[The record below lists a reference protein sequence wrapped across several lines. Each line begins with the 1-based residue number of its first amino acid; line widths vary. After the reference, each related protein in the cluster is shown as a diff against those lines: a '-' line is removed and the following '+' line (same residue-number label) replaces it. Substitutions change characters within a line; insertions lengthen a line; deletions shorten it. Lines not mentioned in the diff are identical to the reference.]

1 MKLLLTAFLFFTA
14 IGTGISQSVNA
25 EFESNHLSNS
35 SSEFP
40 LTEGILTVSQSSYQF
55 GRADNQITIMTPIDF
70 ALSRDRTKLGA
81 VRFDSSLNSEIYEY
95 SGQQI
100 TQKELEFIDASDET
114 IMLSV
119 LDNGEFII
127 RDNVANFTFY
137 DAAGNEGYSIS
148 NASQVPGGEQPSN
161 LSSSSTGETVVLY
174 NPVIQYDGARGSR
187 ASVAVGD
194 GEAQEIYNS
203 SSSIINYLSLSEN
216 GSFITI
222 GSQGTGGSSRIF
234 LIDRFGNELLNLQL
248 DMDVTG
254 VSVTED
260 ARYITVFSD
269 NRVQVYRTANQ
280 ERLGSSTST
289 SRIIYAAYQPDDS
302 TIISIGGQ
310 VRNGSVNNPE
320 ISAINLDQ
328 RQLDRHQLNGSI
340 SMLSQQDISINRMR
354 AGVYRIEGINKP
366 IEVRAS
372 F

>member
-14 IGTGISQSVNA
+14 TGISLSQSVNA
-25 EFESNHLSNS
+25 EFDSDHQSNN

-40 LTEGILTVSQSSYQF
+40 LKEGILTVSQSSYQF
-55 GRADNQITIMTPIDF
+55 GRADNQNTILTPIDF

-81 VRFDSSLNSEIYEY
+81 VRFDGSLNSEIYEY

-100 TQKELEFIDASDET
+100 TQRELEFIDASDET
-114 IMLSV
+114 IMLNV
-119 LDNGEFII
+119 LDNGEFIV

-137 DAAGNEGYSIS
+137 DAAGNHGYSLS
-148 NASQVPGGEQPSN
+148 NASQAPGGEQPSN
-161 LSSSSTGETVVLY
+161 LSGSSNGETVVLY

-187 ASVAVGD
+187 VSVVVGD
-194 GEAQEIYNS
+194 GETQEIYNS
-203 SSSIINYLSLSEN
+203 SSSIISFLSVSEN

-222 GSQGTGGSSRIF
+222 GSPGTGGSSRLF
-234 LIDRFGNELLNLQL
+234 LIDRFGNELLNIQL
-248 DMDVTG
+248 DMDVRG

-310 VRNGSVNNPE
+310 IRNGSINNPE
-320 ISAINLDQ
+320 ISAINLAQ

-340 SMLSQQDISINRMR
+340 SMLSQQDISINRIS
-354 AGVYRIEGINKP
+354 AGVYRVEGINRP
-366 IEVRAS
+366 IEIRAS